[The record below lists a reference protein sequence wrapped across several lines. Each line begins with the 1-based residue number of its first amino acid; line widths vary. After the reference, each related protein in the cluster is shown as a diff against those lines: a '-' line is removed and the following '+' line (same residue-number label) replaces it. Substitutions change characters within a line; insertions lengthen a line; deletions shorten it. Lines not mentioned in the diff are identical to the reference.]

1 MNSNWL
7 RNFMMPAIL
16 AGAILSSEDAFAQK
30 VAVSDAQ
37 VQANVLRALAGEGK
51 LSNQAITTSTV
62 FGTVTLTGAVADN
75 SSRDLAEKVVSRT
88 DGVKKVI
95 DQLQVGPDAVAAA
108 QQQPDQGQQPGQDQQ
123 QGPDQNAQMNQ
134 NAPPNQTAQME
145 QDGQAALDGQYQQG
159 YPPQQDPNQPRRLYR
174 RDYERQMAQQQNGQ
188 DPQGGPPQGSG
199 PQGYGQSQQ
208 GYGPGQQGPQSYGQ
222 VQQGYGPGQQSYG
235 QEQQGYV
242 AQGRPGGV
250 SVQIPAGTMVNV
262 RLNHWLTSDHVQA
275 GTGFDGFIANDV
287 VAGNEIALPRGAT
300 VQGTVLD
307 VHQAGSLKGKGSITL
322 QLQTVQLGGK
332 TYPLQSEPWTIDGRD
347 KTGQTVGS
355 TAFGAIFGALIGG
368 AVGGGAG
375 AGAGAAIGGAAGLG
389 TSAIAGGGQAVIPGE
404 AIVNFRL
411 TASSQVVTVS
421 EAEMQRLGGYA
432 GPASDNARGPLP
444 AYGYGAPYGGYP
456 YGYPAVG
463 IGIGVGYPYYSGF
476 YGRPYYRGGFYG
488 RGFYGRGFYGRRY

>member
-1 MNSNWL
+1 
-7 RNFMMPAIL
+7 MMPAVL
-16 AGAILSSEDAFAQK
+16 AGAILSSDNAIAQK

-75 SSRDLAEKVVSRT
+75 SSRDLAEKVVSHT

-95 DQLQVGPDAVAAA
+95 DQLQVGQDAVVAA
-108 QQQPDQGQQPGQDQQ
+108 QQQPPQGQQPGQDQQ
-123 QGPDQNAQMNQ
+123 QGMDQNAPMNQ
-134 NAPPNQTAQME
+134 NAPNQTAQME
-145 QDGQAALDGQYQQG
+145 QDGQAALDGQNQQG
-159 YPPQQDPNQPRRLYR
+159 YPQQQQDPTQPRRLYR
-174 RDYERQMAQQQNGQ
+174 RDYERQMAQQQQNGQ
-188 DPQGGPPQGSG
+188 DPQGQV
-199 PQGYGQSQQ
+199 PQGYGQPQGYPQQQQAYGQLQQ
-208 GYGPGQQGPQSYGQ
+208 GYGQPQQG
-222 VQQGYGPGQQSYG
+222 
-235 QEQQGYV
+235 
-242 AQGRPGGV
+242 GRPGGV

-262 RLNHWLTSDHVQA
+262 RLNRWLTSDHVQA

-307 VHQAGSLKGKGSITL
+307 VQQAGALKGKGSITL
-322 QLQTVQLGGK
+322 QLQTVQLAGK

-375 AGAGAAIGGAAGLG
+375 AGAGAAIGGVAGLG

-411 TASSQVVTVS
+411 TAPSQVVTVS
-421 EAEMQRLGGYA
+421 EGEMQRLGGYA
-432 GPASDNARGPLP
+432 GPATDYPRGPGP
-444 AYGYGAPYGGYP
+444 AYGYAGPYGGYP

-463 IGIGVGYPYYSGF
+463 IGIGIGYPYYGG
-476 YGRPYYRGGFYG
+476 YYRRPYYRGY
-488 RGFYGRGFYGRRY
+488 YGRRY

>member
-1 MNSNWL
+1 
-7 RNFMMPAIL
+7 MPAVL
-16 AGAILSSEDAFAQK
+16 AGAILSSESAFAQK

-95 DQLQVGPDAVAAA
+95 DQLQVGQDAVAAA
-108 QQQPDQGQQPGQDQQ
+108 QQQPNQGQQQPGQDQQ
-123 QGPDQNAQMNQ
+123 QGMNQ
-134 NAPPNQTAQME
+134 NVPMNQSAQME
-145 QDGQAALDGQYQQG
+145 QDGQAALDGQNQQG

-188 DPQGGPPQGSG
+188 DPQGQAPQGYG
-199 PQGYGQSQQ
+199 PQGYGQPQQGYGQGQQ
-208 GYGPGQQGPQSYGQ
+208 GYGPGP
-222 VQQGYGPGQQSYG
+222 
-235 QEQQGYV
+235 QGYV
-242 AQGRPGGV
+242 VQGRPGGV

-275 GTGFDGFIANDV
+275 GTGFDGSIANDV

-322 QLQTVQLGGK
+322 QLQTVQLGGRS
-332 TYPLQSEPWTIDGRD
+332 YPLQSEPWTIDGRD

-404 AIVNFRL
+404 AVVNFRL

-432 GPASDNARGPLP
+432 GPASDSARGPGPVP

-456 YGYPAVG
+456 YGGYPAVG
-463 IGIGVGYPYYSGF
+463 IGIGVGYPFYGGF
-476 YGRPYYRGGFYG
+476 YGRPYYRGY
-488 RGFYGRGFYGRRY
+488 YGRGFYGRRY

>member
-1 MNSNWL
+1 
-7 RNFMMPAIL
+7 MMPVVL
-16 AGAILSSEDAFAQK
+16 TGAILSSNNAIAQK
-30 VAVSDAQ
+30 IAVSDAQ

-75 SSRDLAEKVVSRT
+75 SARDLAEKVVSHT

-95 DQLQVGPDAVAAA
+95 DQLQVGQDAVAAA
-108 QQQPDQGQQPGQDQQ
+108 QQQPDQEQQQPGQDQQ
-123 QGPDQNAQMNQ
+123 QGMNQ
-134 NAPPNQTAQME
+134 NAPNQSAQME
-145 QDGQAALDGQYQQG
+145 QDGQAALDGQNQQG

-174 RDYERQMAQQQNGQ
+174 RDYERQMAQQQQNGQ
-188 DPQGGPPQGSG
+188 DPQGQAQQGYG
-199 PQGYGQSQQ
+199 PQGYGQPQQ
-208 GYGPGQQGPQSYGQ
+208 GYGPGQQGPQNYGQ
-222 VQQGYGPGQQSYG
+222 GQQGYGPG
-235 QEQQGYV
+235 QQGYV
-242 AQGRPGGV
+242 AQGRPGGA

-404 AIVNFRL
+404 AVVNFRL

-432 GPASDNARGPLP
+432 GPASDNASGPAP

-463 IGIGVGYPYYSGF
+463 IGIGVGYPYYGGF

>member
-134 NAPPNQTAQME
+134 N
-145 QDGQAALDGQYQQG
+145 
-159 YPPQQDPNQPRRLYR
+159 PPQQDPNQPRRLYR

-275 GTGFDGFIANDV
+275 GTG
-287 VAGNEIALPRGAT
+287 
-300 VQGTVLD
+300 
-307 VHQAGSLKGKGSITL
+307 
-322 QLQTVQLGGK
+322 
-332 TYPLQSEPWTIDGRD
+332 
-347 KTGQTVGS
+347 
-355 TAFGAIFGALIGG
+355 
-368 AVGGGAG
+368 
-375 AGAGAAIGGAAGLG
+375 
-389 TSAIAGGGQAVIPGE
+389 
-404 AIVNFRL
+404 
-411 TASSQVVTVS
+411 
-421 EAEMQRLGGYA
+421 
-432 GPASDNARGPLP
+432 
-444 AYGYGAPYGGYP
+444 
-456 YGYPAVG
+456 
-463 IGIGVGYPYYSGF
+463 
-476 YGRPYYRGGFYG
+476 
-488 RGFYGRGFYGRRY
+488 